1 MGCPDELIQDP
12 RPVPRPL
19 SLCLE
24 RVKMVSCSARH
35 TLVLT
40 HLGLVYS
47 CGDNTEGALG
57 SGDVVPRH
65 QLLVVSEWWTVPK
78 QPADAG
84 DRDRFILDESMVE
97 HKVAERPPL
106 IVQVAAGGGF
116 IGSHSMAI
124 DEDGNLYGW
133 GVAQATGHG
142 NIYISTVLFR
152 HILYAYN

>member
-1 MGCPDELIQDP
+1 MGCAEELVPEP

-40 HLGLVYS
+40 SLGLVYS

-57 SGDVVPRH
+57 SGDVVSRY
-65 QLLVVSEWWTVPK
+65 QLQVISQWWTVPK
-78 QPADAG
+78 QANLDG
-84 DRDRFILDESMVE
+84 DRFILDDSMVE
-97 HKVAERPPL
+97 HKVAERPPF

-116 IGSHSMAI
+116 IGSHSMSI

-142 NIYISTVLFR
+142 NLIKHVEG
-152 HILYAYN
+152 